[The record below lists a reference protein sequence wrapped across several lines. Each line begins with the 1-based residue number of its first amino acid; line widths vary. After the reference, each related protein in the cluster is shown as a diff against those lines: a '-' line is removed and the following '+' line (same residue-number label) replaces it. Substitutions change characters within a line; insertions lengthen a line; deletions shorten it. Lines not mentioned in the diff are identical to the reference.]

1 MLLSVHDL
9 PVVDAVLNSTAAV
22 LLLVAHS
29 KIKQRKIEEH
39 RKLMIAAF
47 VVSMAFLAC
56 YLTYH
61 YRVGVVYFTKYGWV
75 RTTYLWI
82 LATHTILAS
91 IVPFLAIIT
100 LYLGLRRKDAR
111 HRKIARWTYPIWLY
125 VSVTGVVV
133 YLLLYQVQPRL

>member
-9 PVVDAVLNSTAAV
+9 PVVDAVLNSIAAV

-29 KIKQRKIEEH
+29 KIKQRKIDEH

-61 YRVGVVYFTKYGWV
+61 YKVGVVYFTKYGWV

-100 LYLGLRRKDAR
+100 LYLGLKRKDAR

>member
-9 PVVDAVLNSTAAV
+9 PVIDAVLNSTAAV

-29 KIKQRKIEEH
+29 KIKQRKIDEH
-39 RKLMIAAF
+39 RKLMIAAL

-61 YRVGVVYFTKYGWV
+61 YKVGVVYFTKQGWV

-100 LYLGLRRKDAR
+100 LYLGLKRRDAR

>member
-29 KIKQRKIEEH
+29 KIKQRKIDEH
-39 RKLMIAAF
+39 KKLMIAAF

-61 YRVGVVYFTKYGWV
+61 YKVGVVYFTKHGWV

-100 LYLGLRRKDAR
+100 LYLGLKRRDAR